1 MKKYLTVFRD
11 KVAILYITRTLMKYL
26 TVFKDSCKINFKDN

>member
-1 MKKYLTVFRD
+1 MKYLTVFRN